1 MKKLYS
7 FFLPIMTMVL
17 LVPTLGHSQAKIVIS
32 QVYGGGGNSGATLK
46 NDFIELFNAG
56 DQAQNLSGWSVQY
69 TSTSGTTWTNST
81 TLSGTIQPGK
91 YYLIQ
96 QGTGGGGTVDLP
108 APDATGSIA
117 MAGSNGK
124 VALVNST
131 TALSGSCP
139 TGANVIDFVGY
150 GTANCFEG
158 SGATGAL
165 SNTTAAIRK
174 NNGCTD
180 TDNNNNDFDVAT
192 ANPRNSSSA
201 AFSCSGPP
209 TPTPPSG
216 TGLSTPATVEAGAS
230 VLLTVTVT
238 PGTNPTSTGLQ
249 VAADLTGIGGAAN
262 QGFFDNGTNGDV
274 TAGDNI
280 FSYTATVAANT
291 TAGIKTINYSITD
304 VESRN
309 ASGDISLTI
318 QVPAPPIQ
326 PSLVISQVYGGGG
339 NSGAPFNS
347 DFVEIFNQGNAPI
360 SLSGLSIQYASA
372 TGTGNFGASATQ
384 LVALNG
390 ILQPGKYYLIRLA
403 GGSTGAALPTPDA
416 TGTINMSGSAG
427 KVVLAEG
434 TSGLGCN
441 GGSTP
446 CSPAQLA
453 RIIDLVGFGSANFFE
468 GSSAAPLLTNS
479 TAAFRLIDG
488 CQDTDNN
495 SADFVTGTPAPRNS
509 ASPANFCASKI
520 VISQIYGGG
529 GNSGAT
535 LKNDFIE
542 LFNAGNIAQ
551 DLTGWSVQYASA
563 TGNFNQATTL
573 SGTIL
578 PGKYYLVQLAQGT
591 NTALPALPAP
601 DANGT
606 MNLSGTTGKV
616 ALVNNSTLLGICDLS
631 ASSLVDLVGFGT
643 SATCFEGTGPTSPNL
658 SNSTAA
664 FRLQGG
670 CVDTDDNRADFV
682 NGTPAPR
689 NSASPANI
697 CVIGFGILTN
707 TLPDAT
713 AQQPYNTSIV
723 STGGTEP
730 VTFSITP
737 GALPNG
743 LSLAPD
749 GTLSGTP
756 TTSVG
761 SPFNFTVTATDA
773 NQLTASK
780 AFSLV
785 VNPAPVCN
793 PTFTIAEVQGS
804 GLTSPL
810 LTNNVTI
817 SGIVTGLKSNGFFM
831 QMPEGDGNPATSD
844 GIFIFTS
851 STPPLAVQLGNNVCV
866 TGTVFEFTPSADF
879 GGRSLTQ
886 LTTPTSIFNI
896 SSNNPLPSPVVLTG
910 SILTPDGGVDQLEQY
925 EAMRV
930 TVTNLTVVAPTQ
942 SFTTEQTATAASN
955 GFFYGVIA
963 GTDRPFREPGIQ
975 TPITAPV
982 SAPPTVARWD
992 GNPELIGIASSVQ
1005 PGTTPIDVSAGATVE
1020 NVTGPLD
1027 FVRRYYVINLDGQN
1041 TPAVSN
1047 NNLAASPAP
1056 LADEDE
1062 LTVATYN
1069 LERFFDNVD
1078 APGIGDP
1085 VLTATAY
1092 QNRLNKASLGIR
1104 NILNMPDVIGFQE
1117 IENISVLQALADRVN
1132 ADAVAAG
1139 LPNPAYVAYLEE
1151 GNDPG
1156 GIDVGFMV
1164 KSTRVQVQSVTQFG
1178 KDVTFTNPTT
1188 GNQDLTN
1195 DRPPLVLQATFLNP
1209 TECQPPVPFIVISN
1223 HLRSLNGNDD
1233 LTDGRVRSKRLAQA
1247 EYLANLIQGFQAANP
1262 DVKLISLGDY
1272 NDFEFN
1278 DGYVDIVGTVKGTPV
1293 DASEVVLASP
1303 VITNPALV
1311 NLIDGIEAG
1320 NRYSYN
1326 FSGSAQV
1333 LDHIL
1338 VNAVLNNSVTR
1349 VVPVHM
1355 NADFAG
1361 IIRSDFNRPER
1372 VTDHDPVIAY
1382 FRFAPPPPPVCSI
1395 EAIPASDIYT
1405 GGVVTNIYL
1414 GYGPQSVT
1422 LQASAINGNSFTYA
1436 WDGGSLLSC
1445 NECAAPVFA
1454 PTAPGVYTF
1463 TATVTNDI
1471 GCTSTCT
1478 ITICVADVRVPGTDG
1493 KKIYVC
1499 HTPAGNAANSK
1510 TLEVSINAVASQLA
1524 KPGQSSLGIC
1534 GSNPCTPA
1542 MITRTPSSN
1551 KNINADVEEKGLHV
1565 QVAPNPSRDA
1575 FTLMINSSNPETVS
1589 MRITD
1594 ISGKVLTTLQHIQP
1608 NTSVRTGENLSS
1620 GIYLAEIIQNRQ
1632 RVVIKLMKTK

>member
-17 LVPTLGHSQAKIVIS
+17 LVPTIGHSQAKIVIS
-32 QVYGGGGNSGATLK
+32 QVYGGGGNSGA
-46 NDFIELFNAG
+46 
-56 DQAQNLSGWSVQY
+56 
-69 TSTSGTTWTNST
+69 
-81 TLSGTIQPGK
+81 
-91 YYLIQ
+91 
-96 QGTGGGGTVDLP
+96 
-108 APDATGSIA
+108 
-117 MAGSNGK
+117 
-124 VALVNST
+124 
-131 TALSGSCP
+131 
-139 TGANVIDFVGY
+139 
-150 GTANCFEG
+150 
-158 SGATGAL
+158 
-165 SNTTAAIRK
+165 
-174 NNGCTD
+174 
-180 TDNNNNDFDVAT
+180 
-192 ANPRNSSSA
+192 
-201 AFSCSGPP
+201 
-209 TPTPPSG
+209 
-216 TGLSTPATVEAGAS
+216 
-230 VLLTVTVT
+230 
-238 PGTNPTSTGLQ
+238 
-249 VAADLTGIGGAAN
+249 
-262 QGFFDNGTNGDV
+262 
-274 TAGDNI
+274 
-280 FSYTATVAANT
+280 
-291 TAGIKTINYSITD
+291 
-304 VESRN
+304 
-309 ASGDISLTI
+309 
-318 QVPAPPIQ
+318 
-326 PSLVISQVYGGGG
+326 
-339 NSGAPFNS
+339 PFNR
-347 DFVEIFNQGNAPI
+347 DFVEIFNSGTVTAN
-360 SLSGLSIQYASA
+360 LNGLSIQYASA
-372 TGTGNFGASATQ
+372 TGTGNFGANSGQ
-384 LVALNG
+384 VVALSG
-390 ILQPGKYYLIRLA
+390 SIAPGQYYLIHL
-403 GGSTGAALPTPDA
+403 GSGATGAALPTADAIGTIAMAAGAGKVALVEGISSLGCNGGSTACTAIQTERIIDLVGYGNANFFEGSGTAPTLSNSTAALRSENGCLDTDNNNTDFASGAPNPRNTSSPLNLCFTPEPILVISQVYGGGGNSGAPLNRDFVEIFNRGTGIADLNGLSLQYTSA
-416 TGTINMSGSAG
+416 TGTGNFGANSSLLVPLSGNLNPGQYYLVALASGTNGVNLPTPDASGTIAMAGGAG
-427 KVVLAEG
+427 KVALVNSP
-434 TSGLGCN
+434 TGLGCN

-446 CSPAQLA
+446 CNSEQLEK
-453 RIIDLVGFGSANFFE
+453 IIDLVGYGNANFFE
-468 GSSAAPLLTNS
+468 GPGAAP
-479 TAAFRLIDG
+479 
-488 CQDTDNN
+488 
-495 SADFVTGTPAPRNS
+495 
-509 ASPANFCASKI
+509 
-520 VISQIYGGG
+520 
-529 GNSGAT
+529 
-535 LKNDFIE
+535 
-542 LFNAGNIAQ
+542 
-551 DLTGWSVQYASA
+551 
-563 TGNFNQATTL
+563 TL
-573 SGTIL
+573 S
-578 PGKYYLVQLAQGT
+578 
-591 NTALPALPAP
+591 NT
-601 DANGT
+601 
-606 MNLSGTTGKV
+606 
-616 ALVNNSTLLGICDLS
+616 
-631 ASSLVDLVGFGT
+631 
-643 SATCFEGTGPTSPNL
+643 
-658 SNSTAA
+658 TAA

-670 CVDTDDNRADFV
+670 CVDTDNNSADFV
-682 NGTPAPR
+682 NGSPTPR
-689 NSASPANI
+689 NTASPANF

-707 TLPDAT
+707 TLPSAT
-713 AQQPYNTSIV
+713 AQQTYITNIV
-723 STGGTEP
+723 STGGTDP
-730 VTFSITP
+730 VTFSVTP

-761 SPFNFTVTATDA
+761 SPFNFTVSATDA
-773 NQLTASK
+773 NGLTASK

-810 LTNNVTI
+810 LTSSVTI

-851 STPPLAVQLGNNVCV
+851 STPPSAVQLGNNVCV

-886 LTTPTSIFNI
+886 LTTPTSIFTT
-896 SSNNPLPSPVVLTG
+896 SSNNPLPAPVVLTG
-910 SILTPDGGVDQLEQY
+910 TILTPDGGVDQLEQY

-942 SFTTEQTATAASN
+942 SFTSEANATATSN

-982 SAPPTVARWD
+982 SAPATVARWD

-1085 VLTATAY
+1085 VLTAAAY

-1139 LPNPAYVAYLEE
+1139 LPNPAYTAYLEE

-1320 NRYSYN
+1320 DRYSYN

-1338 VNAVLNNSVTR
+1338 VNAVINNSVTR

-1382 FRFAPPPPPVCSI
+1382 FRFTPPPPPVCSI
-1395 EAIPASDIYT
+1395 EAIPANDTYT
-1405 GGVVTNIYL
+1405 GGVATNIYL
-1414 GYGPQSVT
+1414 GYGSQSVT
-1422 LQASAINGNSFTYA
+1422 LQASAINGNSFSYA

-1510 TLEVSINAVASQLA
+1510 TLEVSINAVASQLG

-1551 KNINADVEEKGLHV
+1551 KNINAVVEENGLRV
-1565 QVAPNPSRDA
+1565 QVAPNPSRNA
-1575 FTLMINSSNPETVS
+1575 FTLMINSSNPESVS

-1608 NTSVRTGENLSS
+1608 NTTVRTGENLSS